1 MLMVPVVQHNQ
12 T

>member
-1 MLMVPVVQHNQ
+1 VVQHNQ